1 MINLLQIVAHQKIV
15 FHLEKNINVIE
26 LSELQVE
33 CA

>member
-1 MINLLQIVAHQKIV
+1 LLQIVAHQKIV
-15 FHLEKNINVIE
+15 FHFKKNVNVIE